1 MRVTRVHFENHSI
14 INKPKGTPI
23 WRLLM
28 DPYITTCAGALT
40 MVQREI
46 NFYHFYFF
54 LNRQMLD

>member
-1 MRVTRVHFENHSI
+1 MSLTRVHFENHSI

-40 MVQREI
+40 MVQRK
-46 NFYHFYFF
+46 
-54 LNRQMLD
+54 